1 MVSNTRNRIYGPLR
15 LDAYRQLLVF
25 IAGTVCL
32 VLGFAWLYAFL
43 IVGVRPHHAPIMIP
57 TGVLAI
63 VLAIGLFFRR
73 RIAILVSLVVA
84 GPVLLFSIYVQLSQ
98 LEIYVP
104 LVISGL
110 GCFTYLAFLVP
121 TVWGDFKN
129 GGGYPPEN

>member
-104 LVISGL
+104 LAISGL
-110 GCFTYLAFLVP
+110 GCLTYLAFLVP